1 MKVLLINPPLTAKEQ
16 ARDFEAAVNVLPPLG
31 IAYIASVLEQD
42 GFDVSIIDSLVMGAT
57 HSWIREF
64 MEREK
69 PEMVG
74 IAATILQVESADL
87 VAKNAKEISP
97 NSVVVIGGPHVATM
111 PERVVREG
119 RYYDLGVTGEAEYTF
134 REIARK
140 IRSKDFNFAG
150 VQGCYAKKKD
160 GSISFGGV
168 RPYIA
173 DLNELPFPAR
183 HLLPPLSVYT
193 PSPITYRKFP
203 VGTMMSSRGCPA
215 QCTFCDR
222 SVFGNWTRQRD
233 YMNVVD
239 EMQELVEVYGAKEIK
254 FYDDTFTINQKRVIQ
269 ICDEIKRRKLD
280 VTWSCLTRV
289 ANVNKEILDAMHSAG
304 CWHLLYGIENG
315 NQHMLDYIKKGTN
328 LDQIRKAVKWG
339 KEAGINIRGSFICG
353 LPGETKETIETTVK
367 FALSLGLDEANFYT
381 LALYPGNELYHMM
394 KKEGKIRHENYED
407 YNPLAYDD
415 GAVLAYVPDGMDEKE
430 LKQMIKRAHRRF
442 YFRPTYVARQVMNIR
457 SKEDINRYWHAAR
470 ALFKLNYA
478 SG

>member
-31 IAYIASVLEQD
+31 MAYIAAVLEKEN
-42 GFDVSIIDSLVMGAT
+42 FDVTVIDSIPLRISHGD
-57 HSWIREF
+57 IRELI
-64 MEREK
+64 EKEK
-69 PEMVG
+69 PGMVG
-74 IAATILQVESADL
+74 IAATILQIDSANL
-87 VAKNAKEISP
+87 IAKNTKEVSP
-97 NSVVVIGGPHVATM
+97 NSVVVVGGPHVATM
-111 PERVVREG
+111 PERVLNEG
-119 RYYDLGVTGEAEYTF
+119 GYYDLGVTGEAEYTF
-134 REIARK
+134 REIAVK
-140 IRSKDFNFAG
+140 IRNGDMNFEN
-150 VQGCYAKKKD
+150 VQGCYSRKNGKVV
-160 GSISFGGV
+160 FGGT

-173 DLNELPFPAR
+173 NLNELPFPAR

-193 PSPITYRKFP
+193 PSPITYKKFP
-203 VGTMMSSRGCPA
+203 VATMMSSRGCPA

-239 EMQELVEVYGAKEIK
+239 EMQELVDVYGAKEIK
-254 FYDDTFTINQKRVIQ
+254 FYDDTFTINTKRVLQ

-289 ANVNKEILDAMHSAG
+289 ANVNREILEAMHSAG

-328 LDQIRKAVKWG
+328 LEQIRNAVKWG

-353 LPGETKETIETTVK
+353 LPGETKETIENTVK

-430 LKQMIKRAHRRF
+430 LKQIIKKAHRRF
-442 YFRPTYVARQVMNIR
+442 YFRPAYVARQAMQIR
-457 SKEDINRYWHAAR
+457 SKEDIKRYWHAAR